1 MEPQI
6 LSGRNIEV
14 RDEDGHRSLRAR
26 VDFNRGD
33 TILEVR
39 GDVVHVPSRYSIQV
53 GTNEHVEPGL
63 VPDDLNG
70 YDDYLWPF
78 LNHGF
83 EPNSMMEGRQLLAI
97 VDIAA
102 GDEVTFNYNA
112 NEWDM
117 ATPFKCMVTGRSVT
131 GHKHL
136 SPEQRARIAPISA
149 SFILE
154 LARQDVAVA
163 TPSMRVAE

>member
-6 LSGRNIEV
+6 LSGRSIEV
-14 RDEDGHRSLRAR
+14 RDQEGHRSLRAR
-26 VDFNRGD
+26 VSFSRGD

-39 GDVVHVPSRYSIQV
+39 GDVVAIPSRYSIQV
-53 GTNEHVEPGL
+53 DTNEHVEPGR
-63 VPDDLNG
+63 VPEGLDG

-83 EPNSMMEGRQLLAI
+83 DPNSMMEGKRLLAI
-97 VDIAA
+97 VDIEA
-102 GDEVTFNYNA
+102 GAEVTFNYNA

-117 ATPFKCMVTGRSVT
+117 ATPFECMVTGRSVT
-131 GHKHL
+131 GNKHL
-136 SPEQRARIAPISA
+136 SMEQRARIAPISS

-154 LARQDVAVA
+154 LARQDTV
-163 TPSMRVAE
+163 PGSSSMRASK

>member
-6 LSGRNIEV
+6 LSGQKIEV
-14 RDEDGHRSLRAR
+14 RDDSGHGSLRAR
-26 VDFNRGD
+26 IDFCRGD

-39 GDVVHVPSRYSIQV
+39 GDVVHIPSRYSIQV
-53 GTNEHVEPGL
+53 DINDHVEPGL
-63 VPDDLNG
+63 VPEGLDAH
-70 YDDYLWPF
+70 DDYLWPF

-83 EPNSMMEGRQLLAI
+83 EPNSMMEGKKLVAI

-102 GDEVTFNYNA
+102 GEEVTFNYNA

-117 ATPFKCMVTGRSVT
+117 ATPFQCMVTGRSVT

-136 SPEQRARIAPISA
+136 SAEQRASIAHISS

-154 LARQDVAVA
+154 LSRRELPTEAQQLSTVK
-163 TPSMRVAE
+163 